1 MESIKSET
9 RNLRKNQEIF
19 KKVIKD
25 LVESVGKL
33 RKNMNDAEE
42 IIKDKQKIEDMIKDY
57 QSTIENLD
65 EKLKVITDVKND
77 NLLLKKRC
85 IYYNKGFCKA
95 EESGKFYHPKTIC
108 DKLLTENI
116 C

>member
-65 EKLKVITDVKND
+65 EKLKAF
-77 NLLLKKRC
+77 LM
-85 IYYNKGFCKA
+85 
-95 EESGKFYHPKTIC
+95 
-108 DKLLTENI
+108 
-116 C
+116 